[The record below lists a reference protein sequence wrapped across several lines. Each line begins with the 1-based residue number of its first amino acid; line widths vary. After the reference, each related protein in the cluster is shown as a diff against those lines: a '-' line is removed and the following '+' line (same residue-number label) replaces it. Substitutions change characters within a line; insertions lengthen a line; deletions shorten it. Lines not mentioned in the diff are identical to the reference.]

1 MDNLKKI
8 LFLLKPKEKKS
19 ALILLFMIIF
29 MGLMEVA
36 GVLSIMPF
44 IVVLSNPEI
53 IETNNILKD
62 TYEISKLFG
71 VKSINNFLIFL
82 GVGVF
87 LVLTFSLFFKAL
99 TIYLQ
104 IRYSSMR
111 EFSISKRLV
120 ERYLHQPYIWFLSRN
135 SSEIG
140 KNILLEVSFVVGNG
154 IRPLLEVISQS
165 VIIVLLILMLFLVD
179 PKISTIIATSFIIF
193 YGSIYKISKNFLDS
207 IGKKRSFLNTLRF
220 KIIAEAFGAP
230 KEVKINRL
238 ENEYAQRFKN
248 VALPLAKF
256 QASSS
261 IISNIPRYALEMIS
275 FGGII
280 LLILYLLG
288 SNKNFNNI
296 LPIIS
301 LYAFAGY
308 RLLPAL
314 QKIFTAVTQLR
325 YLGPGLDALYK
336 DIKSL
341 EPFKRAYVDKYYL
354 APKKNITLNK
364 VDFQYSSDTKKILNN
379 INLEIPV
386 NKIVGIVG
394 ATGSGKTTTIDI
406 ILSLLDPI
414 SGTLKIDDKTIN
426 KHNKRAW
433 QSSIGYVPQRIHL
446 IDDTIAANIA
456 FGEDSKNIN
465 LERVEWASKISSI
478 HNFITQELP
487 SKYNTVVG
495 EQGVRLSG
503 GQCQRIGI
511 ARALYHDPK
520 VLVLDEAT
528 NSLDS
533 YTEKLVLDAIN
544 SLSQK
549 LTIIIITH
557 RLNTL
562 KQCDKVVL
570 LDKGKILAD
579 DKYDK
584 LLKNE
589 EFFKLISSNLIKDKS

>member
-1 MDNLKKI
+1 MENFKKI
-8 LFLLKPKEKKS
+8 LFLLKKSEQKS
-19 ALILLFMIIF
+19 ALVLLFMIIF
-29 MGLMEVA
+29 MGFIEVA

-44 IVVLSNPEI
+44 IVVLSNPEM
-53 IETNNILKD
+53 IETNNLLKNL
-62 TYEISKLFG
+62 YNFSKLFG
-71 VKSINNFLIFL
+71 VTSTNKFLFFL
-82 GVGVF
+82 GLMVF
-87 LVLTFSLFFKAL
+87 CILTFSLIFKAL

-120 ERYLHQPYIWFLSRN
+120 ERYLHQPYIWFLNRN

-140 KNILLEVSFVVGNG
+140 KNILNEVGFIVGNG

-165 VIIVLLILMLFLVD
+165 VIVVLLILMLFIVD
-179 PKISTIIATSFIIF
+179 PKISMIIATSFILF
-193 YGSIYKISKNFLDS
+193 YGFIYKISKNFLDS

-230 KEVKINRL
+230 KEVKINKL
-238 ENEYAQRFKN
+238 EDKYAQRFKN
-248 VALPLAKF
+248 VALPLAQF

-261 IISNIPRYALEMIS
+261 IVSNIPRYALEMIS

-288 SNKNFNNI
+288 SNKSFNDI

-406 ILSLLDPI
+406 ILSLLDPV

-465 LERVEWASKISSI
+465 LERVEWASKISSV
-478 HNFITQELP
+478 HNFITEELP
-487 SKYNTVVG
+487 LKYNTVVG

-562 KQCDKVVL
+562 KVCDKVVL
-570 LDKGKILAD
+570 LDKGKIIAD

-584 LLKNE
+584 LVENH

>member
-1 MDNLKKI
+1 MENFKKL
-8 LFLLKPKEKKS
+8 LFLLKKSEQKS
-19 ALILLFMIIF
+19 ALVLLFMIIF
-29 MGLMEVA
+29 MGFLEVA

-44 IVVLSNPEI
+44 IVVLSNPEM
-53 IETNNILKD
+53 IETNNLLKNL
-62 TYEISKLFG
+62 YNFSKLFG
-71 VKSINNFLIFL
+71 VTSMNKFLFFL
-82 GVGVF
+82 GLMVF
-87 LVLTFSLFFKAL
+87 CILTFSLFFKAL

-179 PKISTIIATSFIIF
+179 PKISIIIATSFIIF
-193 YGSIYKISKNFLDS
+193 YGFIYKISKNFLDS

-288 SNKNFNNI
+288 SNKSFNDI

-314 QKIFTAVTQLR
+314 QKVFTAVTQLR

-341 EPFKRAYVDKYYL
+341 EPFRRAYVDKYYL

-364 VDFQYSSDTKKILNN
+364 VDFQYSGNTKKVLNN

-406 ILSLLDPI
+406 ILSLLDPV

-487 SKYNTVVG
+487 LKYNTIVG
-495 EQGVRLSG
+495 EQGARLSG

-570 LDKGKILAD
+570 LDKGKIIAD

-584 LLKNE
+584 LVENN